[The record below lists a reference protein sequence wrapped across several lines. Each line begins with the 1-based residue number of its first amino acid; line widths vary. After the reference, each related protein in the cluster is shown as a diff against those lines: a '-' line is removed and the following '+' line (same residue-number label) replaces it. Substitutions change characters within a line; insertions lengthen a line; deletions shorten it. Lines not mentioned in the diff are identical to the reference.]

1 MDYDKGAFNHVSI
14 HGDGN
19 CLFYSVHQ
27 FLHLES
33 SEKQVGAIKI
43 TEALGK
49 TSEEMFSG
57 GQQLKDLV
65 IDWIRENQDVTT
77 SYGLTPKLDIEL
89 MISDGGLPSNVK
101 TFEDYLVTMQKSTNI
116 YGGQL
121 EITALS
127 NVIGRNIRILYLRGN
142 RYRNLSGYG
151 YELDPGATDD
161 IYLFHNTNQQSGT
174 VGSNKHHFETLYPIT
189 RAVIVESVSHI
200 VEENKRKEKENKEKT
215 EKMIKERLNKQYTV
229 LLNGLYDYYKDKE
242 PGMETILSDL
252 KSQWNPKT
260 GQATEE
266 NIRFL
271 LTATK
276 YEYIPKEFQTIYGSK
291 KYKTKKKKRNKK
303 KKTKKRNKK

>member
-1 MDYDKGAFNHVSI
+1 MDYDKDMFNHVEI
-14 HGDGN
+14 YGDGN

-57 GQQLKDLV
+57 GNQLKKLV
-65 IDWIRENQDVTT
+65 VDWIRENQDVITP
-77 SYGLTPKLDIEL
+77 YGITPKLDIEL
-89 MISDGGLPSNVK
+89 MISDRGLPSNVK
-101 TFEDYLVTMQKSTNI
+101 KFEDYLDTMQNSTNI
-116 YGGQL
+116 YGGHL
-121 EITALS
+121 EIYVLS
-127 NVIGRNIRILYLRGN
+127 HILERNIKILYLEDN
-142 RYRNLSGYG
+142 KYKKVPGYG
-151 YELDPGATDD
+151 YELYTESTDD

-174 VGSNKHHFETLYPIT
+174 ARSNKHHFETLYPIT
-189 RAVIVESVSHI
+189 RAVIVESVSHL
-200 VEENKRKEKENKEKT
+200 VEENNIKEQEN
-215 EKMIKERLNKQYTV
+215 KERLNEQYTV
-229 LLNGLYDYYKDKE
+229 LLNGLDDYYKYKDS
-242 PGMETILSDL
+242 GMKSILEYI

-260 GQATEE
+260 DQATEE

-271 LTATK
+271 LTATE